1 MKNSILKSSKFKE
14 CHRNKSKEKEK
25 EKENKENKDNSE
37 KEKQIKE
44 NEISDNFDKEL
55 SESLEKEKQL
65 KIQKELEKAEL
76 NNVIKLL
83 KLEKD
88 KREKND
94 IKKIKDYL
102 CNHIDYFKNLL
113 EQSEEK
119 LMKLIPLLNFKTFK
133 TNERIMNF
141 GEEGDK
147 CYILLKGVVGIYKP
161 FPITKQLSLREYV
174 EYLANVRDLEKNMP
188 KFDRILNY
196 NSKIDKIKLFAIE
209 FDYTKIPQ
217 TTSKINIMLE
227 EERELGQA
235 KAGASFGEMALI
247 KNQPRNA
254 SIIALERCG
263 MIYIEKNDY
272 TKIVKDIE
280 EQRIN
285 RELATFKQFY
295 PIFRYWPPSKCFR
308 LLSGFI
314 TQEYDKD
321 EYVYKQNDV
330 PTGIYIIKEGIFEVY
345 TKFNFNWYEEFIN
358 YIHDTSMSLMNDID
372 NPMKWKEDRI
382 NKKISEAFKNNT
394 CPFHLDKPPLDKII
408 VSHQEEDNENIDI
421 AKDIEGEISQTKKY
435 MFKANIQKLFSPNN
449 FGFLEVLELKTRIC
463 SVKCISQKGIL
474 LKFPLLEFLQLLPT
488 DKRNQFYMQQKL
500 FEEKR
505 HIIAQLKNNAL
516 TKLDFMKNEK
526 NKIIYI
532 KKDFFKNNNNKP
544 SNVIDFRK
552 KYIDY
557 NLTPM
562 RNIIIGHDMNSIPKL
577 YKSKSSINYN
587 TPKIKEKSLI
597 SYKDHK
603 NNDEYTQNDD
613 SMYKN
618 ESYER
623 RKHNSKNGIILGFK
637 NSVIKLTKDKMEVIK
652 GLFPFEQQKRS
663 FSPNLNIKQIDN
675 SDSEYIKY
683 LEDNILLGKSPSI
696 IRNVYINEID
706 GMAGKNF
713 VNYEI
718 KNIIKRI
725 NKDANKNKNSN
736 SNAKSTDLILPKIS
750 SNRKISQYS

>member
-1 MKNSILKSSKFKE
+1 MENNSILKSSKLKESQFK
-14 CHRNKSKEKEK
+14 KIKEED
-25 EKENKENKDNSE
+25 KENKDNTE
-37 KEKQIKE
+37 KEKQVKE
-44 NEISDNFDKEL
+44 NESSDKFDKEV

-65 KIQKELEKAEL
+65 KLQKELEKAEL
-76 NNVIKLL
+76 NTVIKLL

-94 IKKIKDYL
+94 VRKIKDYL

-119 LMKLIPLLNFKTFK
+119 LMKLIPLLNYKTFK

-147 CYILLKGVVGIYKP
+147 CYILLKGIVGIYKP
-161 FPITKQLSLREYV
+161 FPVTKQLSLREYV

-188 KFDRILNY
+188 KFERILNY

-217 TTSKINIMLE
+217 TTGKINIMLE

-285 RELATFKQFY
+285 RELASFKQYY

-314 TQEYDKD
+314 TEEYDRD
-321 EYVYKQNDV
+321 DYVYKQNEI
-330 PTGIYIIKEGIFEVY
+330 PAGIYLIKEGVFEVY
-345 TKFNFNWYEEFIN
+345 TNFNFNWYEQFIN

-372 NPMKWKEDRI
+372 NPLKWKEDRI
-382 NKKISEAFKNNT
+382 NKKINEAFQNNSN
-394 CPFHLDKPPLDKII
+394 PFNLYKQPLDKII
-408 VSHQEEDNENIDI
+408 VSHQEEDNENVDI
-421 AKDIEGEISQTKKY
+421 AKDIEGEISQAKKY
-435 MFKANIQKLFSPNN
+435 IFKANIQKLFSPNI

-463 SVKCISQKGIL
+463 SVKCLSQKGTL
-474 LKFPLLEFLQLLPT
+474 MKFPLLEFLQLLPT

-505 HIIAQLKNNAL
+505 HLIAQLKNNAL
-516 TKLDFMKNEK
+516 TKISFMKNEK
-526 NKIIYI
+526 NKRIYI

-552 KYIDY
+552 KFIDY

-562 RNIIIGHDMNSIPKL
+562 RSLMIGHDMNSIPKL
-577 YKSKSSINYN
+577 YKSKSTINYN
-587 TPKIKEKSLI
+587 TPKIQEKKII

-613 SMYKN
+613 SLYN
-618 ESYER
+618 NASFQR

-637 NSVIKLTKDKMEVIK
+637 NSVIKLTKDKMEIIK
-652 GLFPFEQQKRS
+652 GLFPFEQQKKS

-675 SDSEYIKY
+675 SDNEYIKY

-706 GMAGKNF
+706 GMAGKKF

-718 KNIIKRI
+718 KNII
-725 NKDANKNKNSN
+725 NKIGKDTNKNKSTISN
-736 SNAKSTDLILPKIS
+736 NKSTELILPKIS
-750 SNRKISQYS
+750 SNKKISQL

>member
-1 MKNSILKSSKFKE
+1 MKNKSILKTSKRRE
-14 CHRNKSKEKEK
+14 SQSNKSKEKEK
-25 EKENKENKDNSE
+25 EKGNKDSAE
-37 KEKQIKE
+37 KEKEIKE
-44 NEISDNFDKEL
+44 NEISDQFDKEV
-55 SESLEKEKQL
+55 SETLEREKKL
-65 KIQKELEKAEL
+65 KMQKELEKAEL
-76 NNVIKLL
+76 NAVIKLL

-94 IKKIKDYL
+94 VRKIKDYL

-161 FPITKQLSLREYV
+161 FPITKQLTLREYV

-217 TTSKINIMLE
+217 TTSKINLMLE

-285 RELATFKQFY
+285 RELASFKQFY

-330 PTGIYIIKEGIFEVY
+330 PTAIYLIKEGIFEVY
-345 TKFNFNWYEEFIN
+345 TKFNFNWYEQFIN

-382 NKKISEAFKNNT
+382 NKKISDAFNNNSS
-394 CPFHLDKPPLDKII
+394 PINLYKPPLDKII
-408 VSHQEEDNENIDI
+408 VSHQEEDNENTDI
-421 AKDIEGEISQTKKY
+421 AKDIEGEISQTKKHI
-435 MFKANIQKLFSPNN
+435 FKANIHKLFSPNI

-463 SVKCISQKGIL
+463 SVKCLSQKGTL

-505 HIIAQLKNNAL
+505 HLIAQIKNNAL
-516 TKLDFMKNEK
+516 TKIDFMKNEK
-526 NKIIYI
+526 NKIVYI
-532 KKDFFKNNNNKP
+532 KKDFFRNNNNKP

-552 KYIDY
+552 KFIEH

-562 RNIIIGHDMNSIPKL
+562 RNIIIGHEFNSIPKL

-587 TPKIKEKSLI
+587 TPKIKEKKLV

-603 NNDEYTQNDD
+603 NNDEYSQNED
-613 SMYKN
+613 STYN
-618 ESYER
+618 SASYER
-623 RKHNSKNGIILGFK
+623 KKPNSKNGIILGFK

-652 GLFPFEQQKRS
+652 GLFPVEQQKRS

-675 SDSEYIKY
+675 SDNEYIKY

-696 IRNVYINEID
+696 VRNVYMNELD
-706 GMAGKNF
+706 GMAGKKF

-718 KNIIKRI
+718 KNII
-725 NKDANKNKNSN
+725 NKIRQDAKKNKNSN
-736 SNAKSTDLILPKIS
+736 SNGKNIDLILPKIS
-750 SNRKISQYS
+750 SNRKISQ

>member
-1 MKNSILKSSKFKE
+1 MENNSILKSSKLKESQFK
-14 CHRNKSKEKEK
+14 KIKEED
-25 EKENKENKDNSE
+25 KENKDNTE
-37 KEKQIKE
+37 KEKQVKE
-44 NEISDNFDKEL
+44 NESSDKFDKEV

-65 KIQKELEKAEL
+65 KLQKELEKAEL
-76 NNVIKLL
+76 NTVIKLL

-94 IKKIKDYL
+94 VRKIKDYL

-119 LMKLIPLLNFKTFK
+119 LMKLIPLLNYKTFK

-147 CYILLKGVVGIYKP
+147 CYILLKGIVGIYKP
-161 FPITKQLSLREYV
+161 FPVTKQLSLREYV

-188 KFDRILNY
+188 KFERILNY

-217 TTSKINIMLE
+217 TTGKINIMLE

-285 RELATFKQFY
+285 RELASFKQYY

-314 TQEYDKD
+314 TEEYDRD
-321 EYVYKQNDV
+321 DYVYKQNEI
-330 PTGIYIIKEGIFEVY
+330 PAGIYLIKEGVFEVY
-345 TKFNFNWYEEFIN
+345 TNFNFNWYEQFIN

-372 NPMKWKEDRI
+372 NPLKWKEDRI
-382 NKKISEAFKNNT
+382 NKKINEAFQNNSN
-394 CPFHLDKPPLDKII
+394 PFNLYKQPLDKII
-408 VSHQEEDNENIDI
+408 VSHQEEDNENVDI
-421 AKDIEGEISQTKKY
+421 AKDIEGEISQAKKY
-435 MFKANIQKLFSPNN
+435 IFKANIQKLFSPNI

-463 SVKCISQKGIL
+463 SVKCLSQKGTL
-474 LKFPLLEFLQLLPT
+474 MKFPLLEFLQLLPT

-505 HIIAQLKNNAL
+505 HLIAQLKNNAL
-516 TKLDFMKNEK
+516 TKISFMKNEK
-526 NKIIYI
+526 NKRIYI

-552 KYIDY
+552 KFIDY

-562 RNIIIGHDMNSIPKL
+562 RSLMIGHDMNSIPKL
-577 YKSKSSINYN
+577 YKSKSTINYN
-587 TPKIKEKSLI
+587 TPKIQEKKII

-613 SMYKN
+613 SLYN
-618 ESYER
+618 NASFQR

-637 NSVIKLTKDKMEVIK
+637 NSVIKLTKDKMEIIK
-652 GLFPFEQQKRS
+652 GLFPFEQQKKS

-675 SDSEYIKY
+675 SDNEYIKY

-706 GMAGKNF
+706 GMAGKKF

-718 KNIIKRI
+718 KNII
-725 NKDANKNKNSN
+725 NKIGKDTNKNKSTISN
-736 SNAKSTDLILPKIS
+736 NKSTELILPKIS
-750 SNRKISQYS
+750 SNKKISQYS